1 MINWYIPLY
10 LGVILILFLFP
21 HIGSFPSLQ
30 VYSEGRSGFGGLSS
44 GTNLLLSRL
53 ISGDLLAF
61 AIIYSLH
68 FGVMGGIAFAFTV
81 LTSLLIYVLIVYKL
95 RKKKTSVSIHVL
107 LRGQSDTY
115 SYKYHLLVLI
125 GINLANML
133 LQLVA
138 LNYLLGPYFLQFS
151 YRIIFSI
158 VVFSSI
164 YTGLGGFEALNKAAK
179 PLMFIVFFTTALI
192 TVSVF
197 LEKGVYATYQD
208 LVIIPLNPIGF
219 SDWVILLLTGIT
231 VLTSQYLLD
240 HSLWHCVYRL
250 KPQRQYSILM
260 ITIFCVFSISM
271 GYSALTIFGMSQNVL
286 TGNNILQVLEKN
298 KSIILLNLYILTV
311 FIAVSSS
318 YALNLFSTV
327 LLYFKFRE
335 TKHLVKETSPIK
347 RGYIFSLLINL
358 LVGAFFLLL
367 LHNNSLIEVIS
378 VLGIVYASLIIP
390 YLITLFRTTHP
401 LRFVAYSG
409 LLPLICGVF
418 IYLRFGYFYTPI
430 LCLGLSVVLQ
440 VIISLLVKMQKI
452 IKTG

>member
-21 HIGSFPSLQ
+21 HIGSFPNLQ
-30 VYSEGRSGFGGLSS
+30 VYSEGRSGFGGLST

-61 AIIYSLH
+61 AIIYALL
-68 FGVMGGIAFAFTV
+68 FGVMGGLAFAFTV
-81 LTSLLIYVLIVYKL
+81 LASLLIYVLIVYKL
-95 RKKKTSVSIHVL
+95 RKKKACQSIHDL
-107 LRGQSDTY
+107 LREQSDPY
-115 SYKYHLLVLI
+115 SYKYHLLVLCA
-125 GINLANML
+125 INLGNML

-138 LNYLLGPYFLQFS
+138 LNYLLGPYFLQAS
-151 YRIIFSI
+151 YQIIFFI
-158 VVFSSI
+158 VVFSFI
-164 YTGLGGFEALNKAAK
+164 YSGLGGFEALNKGAK
-179 PLMFIVFFTTALI
+179 PQMIIVFFTTALI

-197 LEKGVYATYQD
+197 LEKGLSTTYQD
-208 LVIIPLNPIGF
+208 LVIIPLNPISF
-219 SDWVILLLTGIT
+219 SEWTIILLTGIII
-231 VLTSQYLLD
+231 LTSQYLLD

-250 KPQRQYSILM
+250 KPQRQYSILL
-260 ITIFCVFSISM
+260 IAIFCVFAISM
-271 GYSALTIFGMSQNVL
+271 GYSSITIYGMSQTIL
-286 TGNNILQVLEKN
+286 TGNNILQVLERN

-335 TKHLVKETSPIK
+335 TDHPVKETSPIK
-347 RGYIFSLLINL
+347 QGYIFSFLINL
-358 LVGAFFLLL
+358 LVAAFFLLL
-367 LHNNSLIEVIS
+367 LHNSLIEVIS
-378 VLGIVYASLIIP
+378 VLGIVYASLIVP
-390 YLITLFRTTHP
+390 YLITLFRTSPP

-409 LLPLICGVF
+409 VIPLICGVF

-440 VIISLLVKMQKI
+440 VIISLLRKMQEI